1 MSQKNRFSVLLEHLM
16 DISDLKNYTLA
27 KELQYDVSYISKW
40 VSGQMLPSSK
50 TDTIVMQGIS
60 RCIVRE
66 SSDTGREILL
76 SDYKVTSLTEL
87 EGAIYDN
94 LMAEY
99 NYVKDT
105 QKDTGNTIA
114 PQTQFYPKLN
124 MPQYISKMHH
134 PVLRRVK
141 SLEVMALIDLMA
153 IEREYRL
160 QIASLENGMMPAGQS
175 YPNVH
180 FSMIIDLDN
189 VQLDYVYDVVF
200 LINMLT
206 NMTHIDFKLYGGKQA
221 SGRAMF
227 AVKDEFCISGMLM
240 ESNMCMSVTVSEAS
254 ANCDTLYRYIHS
266 LCSREH
272 LLIRQTTMHEMLQT
286 SDYVRALLSP
296 NHRLLVGHLTEHFL
310 SDEMFEEIVKQL
322 TDSGQYEAKTSV
334 DELRWLHA
342 LTKRSYDVSPVRI
355 LFLGSALSE
364 FAVTGELDFYNLRIK
379 LTSEQQLRYIMEL
392 RNTIANHQNLSFKMV
407 YGRLTSDYL
416 YLSNQYLFLSDGT
429 SYLRLNNGSDKGS
442 LHIINHPDMKSI
454 FHCFFESVWKQDP
467 ELVVSDH
474 KMILQFIDHIIQ
486 QIRMISQIEEI

>member
-1 MSQKNRFSVLLEHLM
+1 M
-16 DISDLKNYTLA
+16 DVSELKNYTLA

-50 TDTIVMQGIS
+50 TDTVVMQGIS

-66 SSDTGREILL
+66 SSDAGREILH
-76 SDYKVTSLTEL
+76 SDYKVSTLAEL
-87 EGAIYDN
+87 EGAIYDH

-153 IEREYRL
+153 IEREYRI
-160 QIASLENGMMPAGQS
+160 QIASLENGLMPSGQS
-175 YPNVH
+175 YPDVH
-180 FSMIIDLDN
+180 FSMIIDLGN
-189 VQLDYVYDVVF
+189 VQMDYVYDVVF

-206 NMTHIDFKLYGGKQA
+206 NMTHIDFKLYGSKQA

-240 ESNMCMSVTVSEAS
+240 ESNVCMSVAVSESS
-254 ANCDTLYRYIHS
+254 ANCDTLYRYIHA
-266 LCSREH
+266 LCNREH
-272 LLIRQTTMHEMLQT
+272 LLIRQTTMYEMLQKN
-286 SDYVRALLSP
+286 DYVRALLSP

-310 SDEMFEEIVKQL
+310 SDEMFEEIVAQL
-322 TDSGQYEAKTSV
+322 EASGKYKGQITA

-342 LTKRSYDVSPVRI
+342 LSKRSYDVSPVRI
-355 LFLGSALSE
+355 IFLGSALSE
-364 FAVTGELDFYNLRIK
+364 FAVTGELDFYNLKVK
-379 LTSEQQLRYIMEL
+379 LTPEQQLRYIMSL
-392 RNTIANHQNLSFKMV
+392 RKTISDHDNLSVKLV

-429 SYLRLNNGSDKGS
+429 SYLRLNNGRERGS
-442 LHIINHPDMKSI
+442 LHILNHADMKSV

-467 ELVVSDH
+467 ELVVSDSN
-474 KMILQFIDHIIQ
+474 MILQYIDHIIQ
-486 QIRMISQIEEI
+486 QIRMISQIEEP